1 MFLHSSPDGR
11 SIFPLDQRPNPALQG
26 ENMKLSTLFMKVS
39 ALSLPWLVALPSWS
53 QSPPAGNARA
63 QPPTAVGRVGRQLNN
78 DRWLRPRSPR
88 SRLVTTLIP
97 RPGPCQ
103 RHRRPPRTVPAGG
116 SRATTTACVVA
127 WCANAIDA
135 SPLLHAA
142 AFRVTLQHPPAGCT
156 SCAGSQPAPCTI
168 RRWPVG
174 QAVAATVPW
183 PATAFRAHAP
193 PTPQPGC

>member
-1 MFLHSSPDGR
+1 MAGGPAIVVPISSRRQRTR
-11 SIFPLDQRPNPALQG
+11 SAPPPPLRRSQRSLFNCRPTRPTGA
-26 ENMKLSTLFMKVS
+26 STRRH
-39 ALSLPWLVALPSWS
+39 A
-53 QSPPAGNARA
+53 
-63 QPPTAVGRVGRQLNN
+63 
-78 DRWLRPRSPR
+78 RPRSPR